1 MCEHTITCKFVCVNT
16 RNIFT
21 VPSNLLDYMKKNVE
35 IRKPNDEGNVDESNK
50 TYGKLNKAVAE
61 IQTQTVN
68 DMATQTDLSLN
79 ERNAENKLSKIREKV
94 YEQLLAGNQVSQLSL
109 DSKYETLDQVED
121 DISLP
126 KIKNVMSEFSI
137 LHETTSSKKT
147 ETGTEIVSRD
157 VTCSFA
163 ELSIEN
169 QQYSEVIPFYCAS
182 VTL

>member
-1 MCEHTITCKFVCVNT
+1 
-16 RNIFT
+16 
-21 VPSNLLDYMKKNVE
+21 MKKDVE
-35 IRKPNDEGNVDESNK
+35 IRKPNDEGNVDESYK
-50 TYGKLNKAVAE
+50 TYGKFNKAVAE

-68 DMATQTDLSLN
+68 DMATQTDLFLN
-79 ERNAENKLSKIREKV
+79 ERNAENRLSKIHEKV
-94 YEQLLAGNQVSQLSL
+94 YEQLLTGNQVPQLSL
-109 DSKYETLDQVED
+109 DSTKYETLDQVED

-157 VTCSFA
+157 VTCSFS

-169 QQYSEVIPFYCAS
+169 QYSEVIPFYCTIS